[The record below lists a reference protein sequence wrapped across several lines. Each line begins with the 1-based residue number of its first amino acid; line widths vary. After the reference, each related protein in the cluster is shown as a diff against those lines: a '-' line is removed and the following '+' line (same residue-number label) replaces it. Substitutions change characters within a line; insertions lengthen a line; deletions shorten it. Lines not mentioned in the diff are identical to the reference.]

1 MEYTQPKLQIN
12 MRNLPSQMS
21 DCLDALYQCR
31 SNHAGSD
38 AMNVSQVP
46 SAVCALQIA
55 QQFAAKAAN
64 RLSQHQFHQLLQF
77 LRGPAHG
84 KVQNM
89 ELLEQFLARKL
100 EQFHSTEVEISGEG
114 RDRLARPGGPAD
126 ANLGLILHVQCEDDV
141 LGGFWDSRSATISLL
156 HEKGI
161 HETFT
166 FGYDWHWRAQG
177 RFHRNSRCPAS
188 AWNQQLREFHNQ
200 FSSDLLEMLPLPF
213 VITASSCTRD
223 NLRKY
228 LPKTAISLEI
238 ELAAPTSV
246 LRFDLDFRIDGTL
259 RRIILHVPHPTA
271 GFFTSRK
278 NRGSMATQI
287 DAGMNF
293 ILWLIGKDYN
303 PTSFVNRYSGSRP
316 RFVHTAPLPEMWG
329 YVRKEAVEGK
339 RLRLEDYSPS
349 FLSWVCR
356 YIGHDPSHVLATGAS
371 LAGTTAKKIVSRI
384 HKRST
389 TTSSSTPFQVAEPS
403 GSDNQECERHPQ
415 QDQETD
421 SKREAPVALLHV
433 PSSAPPI
440 LIQETSSMSLPVK
453 PPRGS
458 PNKSKKR
465 SQDDLGN
472 ERRQEEHRQHT
483 VPEISHVELEQE
495 SKERS
500 QKESCP
506 EGCQQQSFV
515 IILREHVYQGLQPA
529 LAKIEGDVRES
540 KPGAVLGEGRSPVL
554 SMRAPTDTF

>member
-1 MEYTQPKLQIN
+1 MEYTQPKLQIS
-12 MRNLPSQMS
+12 MKNLPNQMS

-31 SNHAGSD
+31 SNHGSSD

-64 RLSQHQFHQLLQF
+64 CLSQQQFHQLLQF
-77 LRGPAHG
+77 LRDPAHG

-89 ELLEQFLARKL
+89 ESSEQLLARKL
-100 EQFHSTEVEISGEG
+100 EQFHATEVDISGEG

-126 ANLGLILHVQCEDDV
+126 ANLGLILHVQSEDDV

-161 HETFT
+161 HETFV

-177 RFHRNSRCPAS
+177 RFHRNARCPAS

-228 LPKTAISLEI
+228 LPKTAMSLEI
-238 ELAAPTSV
+238 ELTAPTSV
-246 LRFDLDFRIDGTL
+246 LRFDLDIRIDGTL

-278 NRGSMATQI
+278 NRGSMAIQI

-293 ILWLIGKDYN
+293 ILWLIGKDYQ
-303 PTSFVNRYSGSRP
+303 PTSFVNRYSGSRL

-329 YVRKEAVEGK
+329 YVRK
-339 RLRLEDYSPS
+339 RL
-349 FLSWVCR
+349 
-356 YIGHDPSHVLATGAS
+356 YIGHDPALVLATGAS
-371 LAGTTAKKIVSRI
+371 LAGTAAKKIVSRI

-389 TTSSSTPFQVAEPS
+389 TTPSSTPFQVAEPT
-403 GSDNQECERHPQ
+403 GSDSPECEKHTQ

-433 PSSAPPI
+433 P
-440 LIQETSSMSLPVK
+440 
-453 PPRGS
+453 
-458 PNKSKKR
+458 
-465 SQDDLGN
+465 
-472 ERRQEEHRQHT
+472 
-483 VPEISHVELEQE
+483 
-495 SKERS
+495 
-500 QKESCP
+500 
-506 EGCQQQSFV
+506 
-515 IILREHVYQGLQPA
+515 
-529 LAKIEGDVRES
+529 
-540 KPGAVLGEGRSPVL
+540 RSPSILHRPLVDEIDI
-554 SMRAPTDTF
+554 PTPLDDSYEDNDED